1 MYLPEGSSARI
12 VALAAVLRMLE
23 RKRCGEPKVAQMPY
37 RHPYA
42 GEVSNSHFSNSHI
55 LVRAK
60 VVRSVPERPANYSH
74 VLARRLTKPFPFR
87 QQANYLHGFAKQLS
101 NIFILRQNCS
111 RIALVRFRLERLQK
125 LTFYNQTNVSDSP
138 YKYEGC
144 LQGAIQIFYSN

>member
-1 MYLPEGSSARI
+1 MYLPERSSARI

-87 QQANYLHGFAKQLS
+87 QPANYFHGFARRPLFSDSHTPENKLVTHARQFMNPHKRVQLS
-101 NIFILRQNCS
+101 WMHESKC
-111 RIALVRFRLERLQK
+111 LVRK
-125 LTFYNQTNVSDSP
+125 
-138 YKYEGC
+138 
-144 LQGAIQIFYSN
+144 